1 VKNGG
6 KMACGCGK
14 GNTTRGRTPVI
25 RPVTSARSVTG
36 GIASVR
42 TPTEVRNQSLTPQ
55 PPVNAGGINAEKR
68 KVQALRRD
76 AIKKSLGK

>member
-1 VKNGG
+1 
-6 KMACGCGK
+6 MACGCGK
-14 GNTTRGRTPVI
+14 GNNSRGRNPVI

-36 GIASVR
+36 GIASAR

-55 PPVNAGGINAEKR
+55 TPINAGGINAEKR

>member
-1 VKNGG
+1 MWKAG

-14 GNTTRGRTPVI
+14 GSAARGRSPVI
-25 RPVTSARSVTG
+25 RPVISARSVTG
-36 GIASVR
+36 GIASAR
-42 TPTEVRNQSLTPQ
+42 TPTEVMNQSITPQ
-55 PPVNAGGINAEKR
+55 PPINAGGINAEKR